1 MLNIEN
7 KAKIEIKQ
15 KMGINQLES
24 TDESHQDDL
33 QKILKLVKKNSA
45 ALEKLTEEVNILKK
59 TKLVKAQVSLETL
72 I

>member
-1 MLNIEN
+1 
-7 KAKIEIKQ
+7 
-15 KMGINQLES
+15 LES

>member
-1 MLNIEN
+1 LLNIEN

>member
-1 MLNIEN
+1 
-7 KAKIEIKQ
+7 
-15 KMGINQLES
+15 MGINQLEA

-45 ALEKLTEEVNILKK
+45 SLEKLTEEVNILKK
-59 TKLVKAQVSLETL
+59 TKLVKAQVSIEAL